1 MIALLDVTKN
11 NVMIYII
18 IVDLHLTVGLY
29 HVMVTMGCSGLLEE
43 VSYFYYFNLCDFH
56 SCKKNWKK
64 LIRVNKGLSK

>member
-11 NVMIYII
+11 NIMIYMI
-18 IVDLHLTVGLY
+18 IVDLHFTVGLY
-29 HVMVTMGCSGLLEE
+29 HVMVSMGCLGLLEE

-56 SCKKNWKK
+56 SCKKNCKK

>member
-29 HVMVTMGCSGLLEE
+29 HVMVTMGCLGLLEE
-43 VSYFYYFNLCDFH
+43 VSFLLF
-56 SCKKNWKK
+56 
-64 LIRVNKGLSK
+64 

>member
-11 NVMIYII
+11 NIMIYMI

-29 HVMVTMGCSGLLEE
+29 HVMVSMSCLGLLEE

-56 SCKKNWKK
+56 SYKKNCKK

>member
-11 NVMIYII
+11 NIMIYMI
-18 IVDLHLTVGLY
+18 IVGLHFTVGLY
-29 HVMVTMGCSGLLEE
+29 HVMVSMGCLGLLEE

-56 SCKKNWKK
+56 SCKKNCKK